1 MKTQT
6 KLTYA
11 ERLAKRIARRRAP
24 VTPQGKAARAAAMA
38 RRREA
43 WSIRDERATVRPD
56 AWIDQALHAN
66 CESVLGMEMA

>member
-43 WSIRDERATVRPD
+43 AQIRDERAEVR
-56 AWIDQALHAN
+56 
-66 CESVLGMEMA
+66 S

>member
-1 MKTQT
+1 MSDDNSESEITTMNTTQNKPRT
-6 KLTYA
+6 TYA

-43 WSIRDERATVRPD
+43 AQIRDERAQGV
-56 AWIDQALHAN
+56 QL
-66 CESVLGMEMA
+66 